1 MINSIST
8 ASQMPSFAMQQSS
21 NQQLTSEQ
29 TQLLED
35 TLADLDPNSMSEAQA
50 QTIVETLETAGIE
63 PNAALAQSMSTL
75 GFDAQSIGELAGVKG
90 GGQGSMPPPPPP
102 SGDSSVA
109 QLELSDDQFSELDS
123 LLTSLYEEEN
133 SESNKATLLSNI
145 QQLLQEGSSES
156 GLLNVTV

>member
-29 TQLLED
+29 TQLLEE

-50 QTIVETLETAGIE
+50 QTIVETLEAAGIE
-63 PNAALAQSMSTL
+63 PNAALADSMSAL
-75 GFDAQSIGELAGVKG
+75 GFDAKSIGDLAGVKG
-90 GGQGSMPPPPPP
+90 GAQGAMPPPP
-102 SGDSSVA
+102 SADSSVA

-133 SESNKATLLSNI
+133 SENNKAILLSNI
-145 QQLLQEGSSES
+145 QQLLQEGSSDN
-156 GLLNVTV
+156 GLLSVKV

>member
-21 NQQLTSEQ
+21 NQQLTTEQ
-29 TQLLED
+29 TQLLEE
-35 TLADLDPNSMSEAQA
+35 TLADLDPSSMTEAQA

-63 PNAALAQSMSTL
+63 PNAALADSMSAL
-75 GFDAQSIGELAGVKG
+75 GFDAKSIGDLAGVQG
-90 GGQGSMPPPPPP
+90 GGQGSMPPPPP
-102 SGDSSVA
+102 STDSSVA
-109 QLELSDDQFSELDS
+109 QLELSDEQLSELDT

-145 QQLLQEGSSES
+145 QQLLQEGSTES